1 MLDNG
6 NEIIK
11 TANHFVII
19 NGDRPEKAL
28 MTMKSTQLKESRNWN
43 SLMENEFES
52 ASKNWYKSVP
62 APSVF
67 KSL

>member
-19 NGDRPEKAL
+19 NGERPEKAL
-28 MTMKSTQLKESRNWN
+28 MTMKSTQLKVVDNGI
-43 SLMENEFES
+43 L
-52 ASKNWYKSVP
+52 
-62 APSVF
+62 
-67 KSL
+67 

>member
-28 MTMKSTQLKESRNWN
+28 MTN
-43 SLMENEFES
+43 EN
-52 ASKNWYKSVP
+52 YSVKKR
-62 APSVF
+62 VEIGIH
-67 KSL
+67 